1 MESTRWLYAVLS
13 GALLVGTFAFIS
25 FGVPPAQI
33 EAGAWAQKI
42 FYFHVSSAMISFGL
56 FFGGML
62 AGVGWLAWKEP
73 RMSWAS
79 RSMVEIGWFV
89 STLVLLTG
97 PIWARPV
104 WGKYWNWE
112 PRLTSFAFLWFAYAA
127 YLLVGPAVEDR
138 DKRRSLQAVYA
149 TLAFLS
155 VPIVIYS
162 TRFVPVSNQLHPPRI
177 DMTPRMAAAWGLALV
192 ALSLFFLGVVY
203 LRYQVEALTDT
214 IADLKARRLEGSP
227 ARG

>member
-1 MESTRWLYAVLS
+1 MNLRIVYAAAS
-13 GALLVGTFAFIS
+13 GALLLGTFAFIC
-25 FGVPPAQI
+25 FAVPPAQR
-33 EAGAWAQKI
+33 EAGTWAQKI

-62 AGVGWLAWKEP
+62 SGIGWLAWKDA

-79 RSMVEIGWFV
+79 RSMVEVGWFV

-97 PIWARPV
+97 PIWAKPV

-127 YLLVGPAVEDR
+127 YLLLGPAVEDR

-162 TRFVPVSNQLHPPRI
+162 TRFVPVSDQLHPPRI
-177 DMTPRMAAAWGLALV
+177 EMSGRMLVAWGLALV
-192 ALSLFFLGVVY
+192 SLSVFFLGVVH
-203 LRYQVEALTDT
+203 LRYSVERLTDT
-214 IADLKARRLEGSP
+214 IADLKARRYEGSF